1 MSALHLVT
9 GGDELRR
16 RVLVADLVAR
26 RPGARVLTWGD
37 DSTHEDARDHAP
49 AALAV
54 LTSSAEDLLL
64 AAELPGEVVR
74 DLTAVLR
81 DGDLLALLGA
91 AAVLAGAP
99 GEDLE
104 DVVLLVP
111 PGSDPARL
119 VALPDR
125 AARLARSLVPL
136 VARWDAVVAPAGIG
150 LPRPPAATID
160 ALRAVTHLMDL
171 LDARLCGD
179 ATVHHLPAD
188 GLVEAGRTAELALA
202 LALMGRRVA
211 DPTAAVDQ
219 AMDPA
224 RDGSRHDGSS
234 PDASAAG
241 APDPDGAAAA
251 APDAAGAAGAAG
263 EASPFVL
270 RLPLPGLTA
279 RDITL
284 EREDDDLVVTAGRRS
299 RCTRLSPLHRRCR
312 VVDASMRAGVLT
324 VELEPDESVWPR

>member
-1 MSALHLVT
+1 M
-9 GGDELRR
+9 
-16 RVLVADLVAR
+16 LVADLVAR
-26 RPGARVLTWGD
+26 RPGPRVLTWGD
-37 DSTHEDARDHAP
+37 ESVHEDARDQAP

-54 LTSSAEDLLL
+54 LTTSAEDLLL

-150 LPRPPAATID
+150 LPRPQAATVD
-160 ALRAVTHLMDL
+160 ALRAVAHLMDV
-171 LDARLCGD
+171 LDTRLCGD

-219 AMDPA
+219 ALDPA

-251 APDAAGAAGAAG
+251 PPGAAGAAG

>member
-9 GGDELRR
+9 GGDEPRR

-37 DSTHEDARDHAP
+37 ESVHEDARDHAP

-54 LTSSAEDLLL
+54 LTTSAEDLLL

-160 ALRAVTHLMDL
+160 ALRAVAHLMDL
-171 LDARLCGD
+171 LDARLCDD

-219 AMDPA
+219 AMDLA
-224 RDGSRHDGSS
+224 RDGSRHDGLS

-241 APDPDGAAAA
+241 APDPDGSPAA
-251 APDAAGAAGAAG
+251 APGAAGAAG
-263 EASPFVL
+263 EGSPFVL

>member
-1 MSALHLVT
+1 M
-9 GGDELRR
+9 
-16 RVLVADLVAR
+16 LVADLVAR
-26 RPGARVLTWGD
+26 RPGPRVLTWGD
-37 DSTHEDARDHAP
+37 ESVHEDARDHAP

-54 LTSSAEDLLL
+54 LTTSAEDLLL

-150 LPRPPAATID
+150 LPRPQAATVD
-160 ALRAVTHLMDL
+160 ALRAVAHLMDV
-171 LDARLCGD
+171 LDTRLCGD

-202 LALMGRRVA
+202 LALMGRRVV

-219 AMDPA
+219 ALDPA

-251 APDAAGAAGAAG
+251 PPGAAGAAG

>member
-1 MSALHLVT
+1 M
-9 GGDELRR
+9 
-16 RVLVADLVAR
+16 LVADLVAR
-26 RPGARVLTWGD
+26 RPGPRVLTWGD
-37 DSTHEDARDHAP
+37 ESVHEDARDHAP

-54 LTSSAEDLLL
+54 LTTSAEDLLL

-150 LPRPPAATID
+150 LPRPQAATVD
-160 ALRAVTHLMDL
+160 ALRAVAHLMDV
-171 LDARLCGD
+171 LDTRLCGD

-219 AMDPA
+219 ALDPA

-251 APDAAGAAGAAG
+251 PPGAAGAAG

>member
-1 MSALHLVT
+1 M
-9 GGDELRR
+9 
-16 RVLVADLVAR
+16 LVADLVAR

-37 DSTHEDARDHAP
+37 ESVHEDARDHAP

-54 LTSSAEDLLL
+54 LTTSAEDLLL

-160 ALRAVTHLMDL
+160 ALRAVAHLMDL

-202 LALMGRRVA
+202 LALMGRWVA

-224 RDGSRHDGSS
+224 RGASGPDGSS
-234 PDASAAG
+234 PGGSAVG
-241 APDPDGAAAA
+241 AADPDGAAAA
-251 APDAAGAAGAAG
+251 APQAAGAAGGAA
-263 EASPFVL
+263 PLVP
-270 RLPLPGLTA
+270 RRPLPGLTA